1 MEDRFSI
8 LVHFPHKEQNKSLFA
23 IFDGHGGN
31 QISHY
36 LMNNFF
42 SVFLKFSEKYNNQ
55 NYEKI
60 FQKTFSHLDDE
71 IKKIQNSQKMGSTAT
86 IILLT
91 REMD

>member
-23 IFDGHGGN
+23 IFDGN

-42 SVFLKFSEKYNNQ
+42 SFFLKKKK
-55 NYEKI
+55 KI
-60 FQKTFSHLDDE
+60 F
-71 IKKIQNSQKMGSTAT
+71 
-86 IILLT
+86 
-91 REMD
+91 

>member
-8 LVHFPHKEQNKSLFA
+8 LVHLEQNKSLFA
-23 IFDGHGGN
+23 IFDGN

-42 SVFLKFSEKYNNQ
+42 SVFLKKKKKKFSEKYNNQ

-60 FQKTFSHLDDE
+60 FKKTFFSF
-71 IKKIQNSQKMGSTAT
+71 
-86 IILLT
+86 
-91 REMD
+91 R

>member
-8 LVHFPHKEQNKSLFA
+8 LVHFPHKEQNKSLFE
-23 IFDGHGGN
+23 IFDGN

-42 SVFLKFSEKYNNQ
+42 ISFFKKKKKISEKYNNQ

-60 FQKTFSHLDDE
+60 FKKTFFSF
-71 IKKIQNSQKMGSTAT
+71 I
-86 IILLT
+86 
-91 REMD
+91 

>member
-42 SVFLKFSEKYNNQ
+42 ISFFKKKKKFN
-55 NYEKI
+55 
-60 FQKTFSHLDDE
+60 
-71 IKKIQNSQKMGSTAT
+71 
-86 IILLT
+86 
-91 REMD
+91 

>member
-23 IFDGHGGN
+23 IFDWN

-42 SVFLKFSEKYNNQ
+42 ISFLKKKKKFSEKYNNQ

-60 FQKTFSHLDDE
+60 FKKPFFHLYDE
-71 IKKIQNSQKMGSTAT
+71 IKKNKK
-86 IILLT
+86 ILLT